1 MRKLVIGCGL
11 FLILTF
17 SAQGSLAFWIWTPET
32 GRFVNPKYAAKET
45 AEEQFQWALE
55 FYEEK
60 DYSRAIKEWEK
71 LIKHFPLSE
80 LAPEARY
87 HIGLAYQAMGGHYDA
102 YLAYQKVLDQCPQT
116 KRVNEIIEKEYQIAN
131 LFYTAKGTELLG
143 ISLASK
149 KERAVE
155 IFRKVIEN
163 APYGEYADIAQYK
176 IGLYYWESGRYEE
189 AIGEFRKII
198 DDYPK
203 SELLDDARFQI
214 ALCFFKLY
222 LRTEY
227 DQEAIDKAIKE
238 LENFIEDFPEELRM
252 VEEAHKI
259 LAQLNEKKAEHA
271 FKIAQF
277 YERQGSIESAVI
289 YYKEVRDKYG
299 GTSWAAKA
307 LERIIALEKGSGS

>member
-1 MRKLVIGCGL
+1 MRRLIISCGL

-17 SAQGSLAFWIWTPET
+17 SAQGSLAFWVWTPET
-32 GRFVNPKYAAKET
+32 GKFVNPKYAAKET

-55 FYEEK
+55 FYEGK

-80 LAPEARY
+80 LASEARY
-87 HIGLAYQAMGGHYDA
+87 HIGMTYQEMGKHYDA
-102 YLAYQKVLDQCPQT
+102 YLAYQKVLDQYPQT

-131 LFYTAKGTELLG
+131 LFYTAKKAKLLG
-143 ISLASK
+143 ISLHSG
-149 KERAVE
+149 KERAIE

-163 APYGEYADIAQYK
+163 APYGEYADLAQYK
-176 IGLYYWESGRYEE
+176 VGLYYWESGQYEE
-189 AIGEFRKII
+189 AIGEFGKIV

-203 SELLDDARFQI
+203 SKLLDDARFQI

-227 DQEAIDKAIKE
+227 DQEALDKAIKE
-238 LENFIEDFPEELRM
+238 LENFIEDFPEELNM
-252 VEEAHKI
+252 VEEAYK
-259 LAQLNEKKAEHA
+259 LLSQLSEKKAEHA

-289 YYKEVRDKYG
+289 YYKEVKDKYG
-299 GTSWAAKA
+299 DTSWAAKA